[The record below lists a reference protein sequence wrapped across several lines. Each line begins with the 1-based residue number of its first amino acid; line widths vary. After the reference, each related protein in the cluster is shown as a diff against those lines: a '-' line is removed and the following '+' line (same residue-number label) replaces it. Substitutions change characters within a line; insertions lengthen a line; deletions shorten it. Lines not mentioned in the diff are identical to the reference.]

1 MRDAQTTKAQTP
13 APAPST
19 ATAEP
24 LGRPETPGRW
34 RASLLVPLAI
44 ILVVVGIIGG
54 IVYLSRQEQDA
65 GGTVLASGSVDSAT
79 LPVTVPYREIGGA
92 IVIDVTLGSG
102 DRSLPMIL
110 DTGAPTILSEAT
122 ARAYAGEAA
131 GTVASIS
138 ADGQVISN
146 SVVPLARVS
155 VGGAVFTDVG
165 AVVGAIEPGNP
176 FYCITDS
183 GFIGASLMRTAVW
196 QIDPQARHVTIA
208 GSIDGLDHIDGAT
221 RLALTPASDISPS
234 PLVELAVGEG
244 TLTFLL
250 DTGSNGWLVANPQ
263 DLAGIGV
270 ELPDDPP
277 TMAILGSGAA
287 GSVATQMR
295 WLDAGIG
302 ADPLLLAVSEALP
315 EGLGN
320 AGTDYLWRFVVT
332 IDWPGGSVYLDP
344 VAELLPS
351 EPPSAAV
358 AWDEGY
364 VVGSYVE
371 GLDINAGLTLG
382 ADISSLDGRDVTQ
395 VPFDDFCTRLLDDRP
410 TYQLSIA
417 DAAPG
422 AAGGAAPG
430 AALKTVDVAP
440 VEDFFGPLTD

>member
-131 GTVASIS
+131 GTVASVS

-146 SVVPLARVS
+146 SVVPLAQVS

-196 QIDPQARHVTIA
+196 QIDPRARQVTIA
-208 GSIDGLDHIDGAT
+208 GSIDGLEHIDGAT
-221 RLALTPASDISPS
+221 RLQLTPASDISPS
-234 PLVELAVGEG
+234 PLVELTVGEG

-250 DTGSNGWLVANPQ
+250 DTGSNGWLAANPQ
-263 DLAGIGV
+263 DLAGVGV

-277 TMAILGSGAA
+277 TMAILGTGAA
-287 GSVATQMR
+287 GSFATQVR

-302 ADPLLLAVSEALP
+302 AEPLLLAVSEALP
-315 EGLGN
+315 AGMGN
-320 AGTDYLWRFVVT
+320 AGTDYLSRFVVT
-332 IDWPGGSVYLDP
+332 IDWPGGNVYLDP

-351 EPPSAAV
+351 VPPSAAL

-371 GLDINAGLTLG
+371 GAPGNEPLELG
-382 ADISSLDGRDVTQ
+382 AHVARIDDQ
-395 VPFDDFCTRLLDDRP
+395 VVARAPFAEFCDHLLADKEEF
-410 TYQLSIA
+410 SITLA
-417 DAAPG
+417 GEAP
-422 AAGGAAPG
+422 A
-430 AALKTVDVAP
+430 TVQQGP
-440 VEDFFGPLTD
+440 LEGFFGPLTD